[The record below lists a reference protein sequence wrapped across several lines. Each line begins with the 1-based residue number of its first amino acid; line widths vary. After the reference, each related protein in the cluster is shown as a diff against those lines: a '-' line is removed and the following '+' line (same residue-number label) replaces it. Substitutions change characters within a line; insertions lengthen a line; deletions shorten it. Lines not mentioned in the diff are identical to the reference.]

1 MTREERLTSAKKAVS
16 GAFLSEA
23 KAEDL
28 RILGYRWR
36 AESNAMHRLEVRSAG
51 QNFESAFSDGELL
64 SFLEMDGVDLQ
75 IDNKISLLLESIKS
89 SDSSTAK
96 EHFTPGEV
104 VFREGSRANDMYQIL
119 SGKVRVSKTI
129 EGRDIELASL
139 GKNDFFGEMSLLLR
153 IPRTATI
160 VAIEATETLVIDEQR
175 LLRKIETNPQF
186 AFIMITTLAR
196 RLKQSHAIITDLQ
209 GIRKSLEALYGTNG
223 RV

>member
-16 GAFLSEA
+16 GALLSA
-23 KAEDL
+23 ARAEDL
-28 RILGYRWR
+28 HILGYRWR
-36 AESNAMHRLEVRSAG
+36 AESDAMHRLEVRSAG
-51 QNFESAFSDGELL
+51 QDFDSAFSDGELL
-64 SFLEMDGVDLQ
+64 SFLDMNGVDLQ

-89 SDSSTAK
+89 SDSSGARK
-96 EHFTPGEV
+96 HFAPGEV
-104 VFREGSRANDMYQIL
+104 VFREGSHGNDMHQIL
-119 SGKVRVSKTI
+119 SGEVRVSKSI

-153 IPRTATI
+153 IPRTATV

-186 AFIMITTLAR
+186 AFIMVTTLAR
-196 RLKQSHAIITDLQ
+196 RLKQSHTIITDLQ
-209 GIRKSLEALYGTNG
+209 GIRESLEALYGTNG